1 MTLLVPRHHAR
12 GRSAPPQNAGSVTV
26 GRAPCATMG
35 PRGGSG
41 WWPTRAGL
49 HRAVFEWIEGW
60 YNTRRLHSALGY
72 RTPAEADQDHHH
84 TVTPKAG

>member
-12 GRSAPPQNAGSVTV
+12 GRSAPASERRVRD
-26 GRAPCATMG
+26 GRTRTLRDDG

-60 YNTRRLHSALGY
+60 YNTPRLHSALGY

-84 TVTPKAG
+84 TVTPKAA